1 MFIIFMQGYFGP
13 NKEIVNG
20 MGGVASF
27 FEEAGKRWIRTG
39 DIGEFDV
46 EGNTKQKFW
55 NFLTLHIF
63 LIQSLEILK
72 YPAQIFS
79 FQAI

>member
-46 EGNTKQKFW
+46 EGNTKTEVLE
-55 NFLTLHIF
+55 FLYSSYSNINP
-63 LIQSLEILK
+63 IN
-72 YPAQIFS
+72 
-79 FQAI
+79 